1 LRNRKLALLSR
12 SIPQTLWNRDL
23 ARASKEIKSDKPR
36 VLIMKRF
43 TSPLRN
49 VKVASPCPAD
59 WDRMIGDERARF
71 CGQCELNVYNLS
83 TMSTLEAESLIAR
96 TEGRLC
102 VRYYRR
108 KDGSI
113 ITQDCP
119 VGLLRLKQ
127 RAARIK
133 RAAAS
138 LVLGFLAGLG
148 FHGAANRFGVL
159 LLNPTS
165 GWGGHGATMGVM
177 AAPKPQPPALVLGRL
192 EERRTIARSDTTE
205 RRPRS

>member
-1 LRNRKLALLSR
+1 M
-12 SIPQTLWNRDL
+12 Q
-23 ARASKEIKSDKPR
+23 
-36 VLIMKRF
+36 RF

-49 VKVASPCPAD
+49 VRVASPCPAD

-83 TMSTLEAESLIAR
+83 AMSTQEAESLIAR

-119 VGLLRLKQ
+119 VGLRKLKV
-127 RAARIK
+127 RAARVK
-133 RAAAS
+133 RAVAS

-148 FHGAANRFGVL
+148 FHSAANRFGNLVL
-159 LLNPTS
+159 DPIAPWGAYVRMTGAMVAPTNRQ
-165 GWGGHGATMGVM
+165 
-177 AAPKPQPPALVLGRL
+177 PQPLMGDIELKGRPIEPAPPPAKRKS
-192 EERRTIARSDTTE
+192 RA
-205 RRPRS
+205 

>member
-1 LRNRKLALLSR
+1 
-12 SIPQTLWNRDL
+12 
-23 ARASKEIKSDKPR
+23 
-36 VLIMKRF
+36 MKRF

-49 VKVASPCPAD
+49 VKVAAPCSAD

-119 VGLLRLKQ
+119 VGLRRLKQ
-127 RAARIK
+127 RAARIE
-133 RAAAS
+133 RAVAS
-138 LVLGFLAGLG
+138 LVLGVLAGLG
-148 FHGAANRFGVL
+148 FHGAANRFGGFL
-159 LLNPTS
+159 LDPI
-165 GWGGHGATMGVM
+165 GRWGAPGVTTGVM
-177 AAPKPQPPALVLGRL
+177 VAPTHRQPDIRLGEL
-192 EERRTIARSDTTE
+192 APPIARHDSAK
-205 RRPRS
+205 RRPCS

>member
-1 LRNRKLALLSR
+1 
-12 SIPQTLWNRDL
+12 
-23 ARASKEIKSDKPR
+23 
-36 VLIMKRF
+36 
-43 TSPLRN
+43 
-49 VKVASPCPAD
+49 
-59 WDRMIGDERARF
+59 MIGDERARF

-119 VGLLRLKQ
+119 VGLRRLKQ
-127 RAARIK
+127 RAARIE
-133 RAAAS
+133 RAVAS

-148 FHGAANRFGVL
+148 FHGAANRSGGFLRDPIGRWGAPGVTTGAMMEPT
-159 LLNPTS
+159 NPPPEVV
-165 GWGGHGATMGVM
+165 MGDHSLKKPPI
-177 AAPKPQPPALVLGRL
+177 APRRVLA
-192 EERRTIARSDTTE
+192 RRSSAPNR
-205 RRPRS
+205 